1 MTQGMETIDV
11 RRIEVLRVSN
21 VVQSIYVRTATT
33 KKGRLL
39 AGQLARLIAHL
50 WAADPNTGRA
60 PTHFREITDDRLK
73 QELVTLSRLDEESD
87 VADEVKAIHQPT
99 VAVLA
104 DFGFAGA
111 HHAGS
116 DDRARLVAVAKRAL
130 RARACVRTKI
140 EPSRSRA
147 CSSAETPKSLPLTI
161 AQLNER
167 NRAFWEAQKPKAK
180 REQPAQRKVVKGAP
194 PNSRAAAARR
204 ILAKHYKLLTG
215 RRPTMTGRI
224 SDYGAPAGGQFFEF
238 TRSVFAALN
247 IKASPEAQT
256 RQIAYPQ
263 RRKAK

>member
-1 MTQGMETIDV
+1 MTQDLETIDV
-11 RRIEVLRVSN
+11 RRMEVLRVSD
-21 VVQSIYVRTATT
+21 VVQRIYERSATT

-39 AGQLARLIAHL
+39 AGQLAGVIAHL

-60 PTHFREITDDRLK
+60 PTHFREITDDRLE

-99 VAVLA
+99 VVVLA
-104 DFGFAGA
+104 DFGFVGA

-116 DDRARLVAVAKRAL
+116 DDRARLVAAAKRAL
-130 RARACVRTKI
+130 RACAYVRTKVVS
-140 EPSRSRA
+140 SRSRP
-147 CSSAETPKSLPLTI
+147 CSSAEIPKSLQLTI
-161 AQLNER
+161 AQINEG
-167 NRAFWEAQKPKAK
+167 NRAFWAQRPKAK
-180 REQPAQRKVVKGAP
+180 REPPTQRKAVKGAP
-194 PNSRAAAARR
+194 LNNRAAAARR

-215 RRPTMTGRI
+215 RCPTMTGRS

-238 TRSVFAALN
+238 TKSVFAALN